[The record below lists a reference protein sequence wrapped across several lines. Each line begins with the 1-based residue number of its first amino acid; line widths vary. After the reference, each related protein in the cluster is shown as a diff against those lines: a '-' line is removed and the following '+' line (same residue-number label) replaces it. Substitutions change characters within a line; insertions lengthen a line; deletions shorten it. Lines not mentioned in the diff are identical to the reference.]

1 MTNEKPICDKCKVSH
16 EQLEKYR
23 TGQSSIYKYD
33 SKEELLELISL
44 LDYPI
49 LTSESHLHVY
59 GYGPDLTKLNKSYG
73 LVYVYSTW
81 DNYDENTQWFG
92 IIDGA
97 IIQE

>member
-81 DNYDENTQWFG
+81 DAYDENTQWFG
-92 IIDGA
+92 IIDGG